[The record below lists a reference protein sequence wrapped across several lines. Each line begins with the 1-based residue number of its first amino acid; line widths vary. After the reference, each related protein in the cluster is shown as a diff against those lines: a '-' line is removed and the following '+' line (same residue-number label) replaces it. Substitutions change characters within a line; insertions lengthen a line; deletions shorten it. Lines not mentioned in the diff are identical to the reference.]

1 MLFNSGEVEDLSALV
16 RLCFS
21 PPGDYL
27 NLLEVFSGSLDF
39 LRADLFLSGVFFFPY
54 SSNEEEI
61 GVLLLSLLIC
71 GDLST
76 DLLSSLDFLNGDP
89 FKAL

>member
-1 MLFNSGEVEDLSALV
+1 MLFNSGEGEDLSALV
-16 RLCFS
+16 RLCLS

-39 LRADLFLSGVFFFPY
+39 LRADLFLSGVFFLPY
-54 SSNEEEI
+54 SSNEEI
-61 GVLLLSLLIC
+61 GVLLLSLPIC